1 MTTTTVTLTGTG
13 VPHPSPGR
21 AGPGTL
27 VRHGEVNLQFDA
39 GRATVMRLADAG
51 APPHTLTALFL
62 THIHSDH
69 LVDLADV
76 AMTRWIQ
83 QNMHPVGPLTIVCPE
98 GLAAGFVE
106 RMFDAWVDDIAVRM
120 AHVQPAPP
128 TVNLITFP
136 VPDHATQVWSSPD
149 GTVHVDAV
157 AVHHEPVREA
167 VAYRVRTP
175 DATIVVSGDTRVCAE
190 VEDLATGA
198 DVLVH
203 EACRATRLAEA
214 VKGTPFERI
223 FAYHADT
230 IALGAMA
237 ERAGVRHLLLT
248 HLIPS
253 PNDERQERSFA
264 DDVRSGG
271 WNGEVTVG
279 RDLDTL
285 VVEGDT
291 ITLQR
296 AR

>member
-1 MTTTTVTLTGTG
+1 MKRGLFV
-13 VPHPSPGR
+13 
-21 AGPGTL
+21 L
-27 VRHGEVNLQFDA
+27 V
-39 GRATVMRLADAG
+39 LA
-51 APPHTLTALFL
+51 AL
-62 THIHSDH
+62 
-69 LVDLADV
+69 A
-76 AMTRWIQ
+76 
-83 QNMHPVGPLTIVCPE
+83 
-98 GLAAGFVE
+98 GLALGQGA
-106 RMFDAWVDDIAVRM
+106 MVRV
-120 AHVQPAPP
+120 AH
-128 TVNLITFP
+128 L
-136 VPDHATQVWSSPD
+136 SPD
-149 GTVHVDAV
+149 APAVD
-157 AVHHEPVREA
+157 
-167 VAYRVRTP
+167 
-175 DATIVVSGDTRVCAE
+175 VVQVLKD
-190 VEDLATGA
+190 TGA

-271 WNGEVTVG
+271 WSGEVTVG